1 MSLPL
6 QANVPTDE
14 VPHVRPEPKGEVH
27 PPVGRR
33 LGGRLPLQVPQQS
46 VDRGWEGGP
55 RDAEEDVHP
64 PGQPGHWGA
73 VDAEGGLLPQ
83 AEADQQPV
91 RQARLGGLCKITIT

>member
-1 MSLPL
+1 M
-6 QANVPTDE
+6 QANVPADE
-14 VPHVRPEPKGEVH
+14 VPHVRAEPEGEVH
-27 PPVGRR
+27 PPPRRR
-33 LGGRLPLQVPQQS
+33 LCRRLPLQVPQQS
-46 VDRGWEGGP
+46 MDRGREGRP

-64 PGQPGHWGA
+64 PGQPHNGGA